1 LFGTSKKE
9 FSYDQPLT
17 STVNFI
23 KQIMNPRLIGM
34 NIIVLAKHV
43 VDTAALR
50 IDPKTGPVFRGA
62 LTKISDYDKNAIE
75 EAVRIKEK
83 TGAKVTILCLGPAE
97 AARTTLKEA
106 VAMGADEAILV
117 STGSSYV
124 FSSALTVTAL
134 SNAIRKLGSY
144 DLIISG
150 EVSEDIYQA
159 YTGLAV
165 AVQLGIPFIGGVIK
179 MEVKD
184 GKIRVERKLEWEV
197 EVLETPLPAAIS
209 VTREINQPRIPTT
222 MQIMKVPLTKI
233 KTITPG
239 ELGLSE
245 INDKED
251 DLAVLEK
258 LEPARMARR
267 KGIRIE
273 GTPEE
278 AVEKLIDALKKE
290 GVLG

>member
-1 LFGTSKKE
+1 MVQT
-9 FSYDQPLT
+9 
-17 STVNFI
+17 
-23 KQIMNPRLIGM
+23 M

-50 IDPKTGPVFRGA
+50 IDPKTGPVLRGA
-62 LTKISDYDKNAIE
+62 LTKISDYDKYAVE

-83 TGAKVTILCLGPAE
+83 RGAKVTILSLGPSE

-106 VAMGADEAILV
+106 VAMGADEAVLV
-117 STGSSYV
+117 STGSLYV
-124 FSSALTVTAL
+124 FNNMLTVMALT
-134 SNAIRKLGSY
+134 NAIRKFGPY

-150 EVSEDIYQA
+150 EVSEDLYQA
-159 YTGLAV
+159 YVGPAIAV
-165 AVQLGIPFIGGVIK
+165 HLGIPFIGSAVK
-179 MEVKD
+179 MEVED
-184 GKIRVERKLEWEV
+184 GKVRVERKLEDVV
-197 EVLETPLPAAIS
+197 EVLESPLPAAVS

-245 INDKED
+245 VNDKED
-251 DLAVLEK
+251 DLVVLEK
-258 LEPARMARR
+258 LEPARMASR

-278 AVEKLIDALKKE
+278 AVEKLIEALKKE
-290 GVLG
+290 GVLE